1 MYSICRGINHGDE
14 IGMVDVAILPEHVQD
29 PWEKIRGFRARAT
42 CSPITEKGTF
52 TLNQYNTRLCHTHG
66 TVHWRMAFSLS

>member
-14 IGMVDVAILPEHVQD
+14 IGMVDVVILPEHVQD

-42 CSPITEKGTF
+42 CSPITEKGHS
-52 TLNQYNTRLCHTHG
+52 R
-66 TVHWRMAFSLS
+66 